1 MNIHDHEVF
10 YLRNAHRTRNIYTYF
25 RRSWWDWNGYLL
37 TLVWDLIWVS
47 WEGSYPAV
55 MVLYYTHI
63 YVYVHTNGA
72 CRWSLFIYI
81 AISMD
86 KMSQMFGL
94 IRTRRANTRGQ
105 NEVFGR
111 KYTITWLLDM
121 ALSIARQGLANQN
134 SVITCVGIYIYIWYV
149 YIYIYDIYIYD
160 IHIYIYIYDI

>member
-1 MNIHDHEVF
+1 
-10 YLRNAHRTRNIYTYF
+10 
-25 RRSWWDWNGYLL
+25 
-37 TLVWDLIWVS
+37 
-47 WEGSYPAV
+47 

-72 CRWSLFIYI
+72 CRWSIFIYI

-134 SVITCVGIYIYIWYV
+134 SVITCVGIYIYMIC
-149 YIYIYDIYIYD
+149 IYIYMIYIYM
-160 IHIYIYIYDI
+160 IYTYIYMIYNIYIYIYIYMYIYIYTYIYIYIYMCTYIYIYNRTVLF